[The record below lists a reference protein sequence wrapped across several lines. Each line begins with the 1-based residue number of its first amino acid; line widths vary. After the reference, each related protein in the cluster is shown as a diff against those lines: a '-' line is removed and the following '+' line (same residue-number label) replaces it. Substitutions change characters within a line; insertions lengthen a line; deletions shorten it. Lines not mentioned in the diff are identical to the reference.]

1 MARPKFTR
9 ATWAVSPQAKYN
21 TCEIPK
27 LDVVGNVSLMATA
40 IRPYLTFKTGFTFYL
55 ATCGTDDPAFDMS
68 GLTWRDLLIG
78 GPE

>member
-1 MARPKFTR
+1 MGTKRRVTKAHRGWP
-9 ATWAVSPQAKYN
+9 
-21 TCEIPK
+21 
-27 LDVVGNVSLMATA
+27 GNVSLMLTA
-40 IRPYLTFKTGFTFYL
+40 ILPPYPLNTFKTGFTFYL